1 MMHKEAHNIGKET
14 ELFAQQ
20 YLIREGLVLITK
32 NFRCRGGEI
41 DLIMQDNKA
50 LVFIEVRFRR
60 SATFGSAIESVTQQ
74 KQARIIHTAH
84 FFLQQHPKQYQS
96 YRFDVIAITPS
107 GKKNEIQWI
116 KDAFQLS

>member
-1 MMHKEAHNIGKET
+1 MHKEAHNIGKET

-74 KQARIIHTAH
+74 KQACIIYIAY
-84 FFLQQHPKQYQS
+84 FFLQQHHKQYQS

-107 GKKNEIQWI
+107 GEKNEIQWI